1 MSSTE
6 ELYQIADELRTIA
19 NLGLQFAD
27 NEYHKERYTRILS
40 LSARLIAVLEHR
52 SPDAV
57 LAQLQDNLSHVS
69 PLAGAEAAVFR
80 DDKLLLIRR
89 RDDGYW
95 ALPGGLTEVG
105 ETLARSAERELWEE
119 AGVRGRA
126 TQLLGIFDSRLWQ
139 MQTKAQLYGTV
150 FRIESDD
157 SPVPGSETLDAGF
170 FGENDLPLLSPGHR
184 LRVPLVFKLY
194 RGEIC
199 APYFDKGD

>member
-6 ELYQIADELRTIA
+6 ELYQIADELRAIA

-27 NEYHKERYTRILS
+27 NEYHKERYTHTLS
-40 LSARLIAVLEHR
+40 LSARLIVIVEHR
-52 SPDAV
+52 SPDAM

-105 ETLARSAERELWEE
+105 ETLARSAERELCEE
-119 AGVRGRA
+119 TSVHGHV

-139 MQTKAQLYGTV
+139 TRTNVQLYSAV
-150 FRIESDD
+150 FRVESDD
-157 SPVPGSETLDAGF
+157 SPVPGSEALDVGF
-170 FGENDLPLLSPGHR
+170 FSENGLPPLSQGHH